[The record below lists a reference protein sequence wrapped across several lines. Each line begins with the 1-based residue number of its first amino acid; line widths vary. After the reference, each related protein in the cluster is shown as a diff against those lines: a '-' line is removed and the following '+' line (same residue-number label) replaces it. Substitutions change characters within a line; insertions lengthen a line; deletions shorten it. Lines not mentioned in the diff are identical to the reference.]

1 MSSLLLGRLRCA
13 SIASGHDDEPA
24 STNRLRFRST
34 LFSVCLQRTDDPMIT
49 NPLTALAVIM
59 IAAALAQWVSARL
72 RLPSVLFLLAV
83 GVAASP
89 FLDPDELFGDLLFPA
104 VGLGVAVLLFE
115 GGASLKWRSIGAAKA
130 PVLRLVTVGALLTW
144 IIASI
149 AGAVVLDLDRGPALL
164 LGAILIVSGP
174 TVVMPLLR
182 VVRPRE
188 PSASILRW
196 EGILIDPIGAGL
208 AIVVLDALLEEQGVW
223 QAVWLIVTTF
233 GAGLAV
239 GLAFSVIV
247 IEALRRRLIPDHLQ
261 VNLTLAVVVGS
272 YALANLTRPE
282 AGLVAVTALGMAF
295 ANQRRAPSAHIVEFN
310 EHLGAAILGVLFI
323 VLGAR
328 VDLAAVWDNMVAS
341 LIIIAVL
348 VVVAR
353 PVAVY
358 ASTAGTSVDARH
370 RRFLMTLA
378 PRGVVA
384 AAVASL
390 FAVELEQQGIDPG
403 PLVPVVFTV
412 VVGTVALAGF
422 GATAA
427 ARRFRV
433 ARPEANGIAL
443 IGGGPFAIGLAREL
457 LTAGV
462 TTIHV
467 GLTDED
473 ERAAA
478 QEGQLVYQ
486 GRLDSEEFSEAMTE
500 LGIRQAVALSGI
512 DHLDMFALG
521 QIAEVVGSEQLYGL
535 HDPSRRGGELASQ
548 AISPVAVLPQEY
560 TPERVHHLTESG
572 VGVRTVIAAWSGLP
586 GWLPICGIDAQTKQ
600 VMFNI
605 IPDQLADDDLVI
617 QIGPGLNTNLELR
630 HN

>member
-1 MSSLLLGRLRCA
+1 M
-13 SIASGHDDEPA
+13 E
-24 STNRLRFRST
+24 
-34 LFSVCLQRTDDPMIT
+34 IT
-49 NPLTALAVIM
+49 NPLTALAFIM
-59 IAAALAQWVSARL
+59 LAASTAQWLSARMQ
-72 RLPSVLFLLAV
+72 LPSVLFLLAV

-89 FLDPDELFGDLLFPA
+89 LMDPDELFGDLLFTA

-115 GGASLKWRSIGAAKA
+115 GGASLKWRSIGSAKA
-130 PVLRLVTVGALLTW
+130 PVIRLVTIGAVLTW
-144 IIASI
+144 AIASI
-149 AGAVVLDLDRGPALL
+149 VSAIVLDLDRGLALL
-164 LGAILIVSGP
+164 IGAILIVSGP

-208 AIVVLDALLEEQGVW
+208 AIVVLDTLLEEQGLRE
-223 QAVWLIVTTF
+223 ALMLIVTTF
-233 GAGLAV
+233 GAGLLV
-239 GLAFSVIV
+239 GLAFSVAV
-247 IEALRRRLIPDHLQ
+247 IEALRHRLIPDHLQ

-272 YALANLTRPE
+272 YALANLMRPE
-282 AGLVAVTALGMAF
+282 AGLVAVTVLGMAF

-310 EHLGAAILGVLFI
+310 EHLGATILGVLFI

-328 VDLAAVWDNMVAS
+328 VDLQAVWDNLIPS

-348 VVVAR
+348 VVIAR
-353 PVAVY
+353 PVAVF
-358 ASTAGTSVDARH
+358 ASTAGTSVNARH
-370 RRFLMTLA
+370 RQFLMTLA

-390 FAVELEQQGIDPG
+390 FAVELEHHDVDPG

-422 GATAA
+422 GAKTA

-433 ARPEANGIAL
+433 ARPEANGVAL

-457 LTAGV
+457 LSAGV

-467 GLTDED
+467 GLSDED

-478 QEGQLVYQ
+478 EEGQLVYQ

-500 LGIRQAVALSGI
+500 IGIRQAVALSGI
-512 DHLDMFALG
+512 DHLDMFALS
-521 QIAEVVGSEQLYGL
+521 QIAEVVGTEHLYGL
-535 HDPSRRGGELASQ
+535 FDPSRGEEEVASRV
-548 AISPVAVLPQEY
+548 ISPVAVLPNEY

-572 VGVRTVIAAWSGLP
+572 VGVRTVIAAWAGLP
-586 GWLPICGIDAQTKQ
+586 GWLPICGIENQAQQ
-600 VMFNI
+600 VVFNVD
-605 IPDQLADDDLVI
+605 PDQLADDDLII
-617 QIGPGLNTNLELR
+617 QIGPGLSTDYEYR
-630 HN
+630 QR

>member
-1 MSSLLLGRLRCA
+1 L
-13 SIASGHDDEPA
+13 
-24 STNRLRFRST
+24 
-34 LFSVCLQRTDDPMIT
+34 IT

-59 IAAALAQWVSARL
+59 GAAAAAQWVSARL

-83 GVAASP
+83 GLAASP
-89 FLDPDELFGDLLFPA
+89 FIDPDALFGDLLFTG

-115 GGASLKWRSIGAAKA
+115 GGASLKWRSIGTAKA
-130 PVLRLVTVGALLTW
+130 PVIRLVTVGALITW
-144 IIASI
+144 IIASLAAFFI
-149 AGAVVLDLDRGPALL
+149 LDLDRGLALL

-208 AIVVLDALLEEQGVW
+208 AIVVLDTLLEEQGLADVL
-223 QAVWLIVTTF
+223 WLIVTTF
-233 GAGLAV
+233 GSGLIV
-239 GLAFSVIV
+239 GLALSLVV

-261 VNLTLAVVVGS
+261 VNMTLAVVVGS
-272 YALANLTRPE
+272 YALANLIRPE
-282 AGLVAVTALGMAF
+282 AGLVAVTVLGMAF
-295 ANQRRAPSAHIVEFN
+295 ANQRRVPSAHIVEFN
-310 EHLGAAILGVLFI
+310 EHLGATILGILFI

-328 VDLAAVWDNMVAS
+328 VDLAAVIDNLIPS
-341 LIIIAVL
+341 LIIIGIL

-353 PVAVY
+353 PLAVY

-390 FAVELEQQGIDPG
+390 FAVELDHQGVDPG

-412 VVGTVALAGF
+412 VVGTVLLAGL
-422 GATAA
+422 GAKTAA
-427 ARRFRV
+427 NRFRV
-433 ARPEANGIAL
+433 ARPQANGVAL

-457 LTAGV
+457 LTAGI

-478 QEGQLVYQ
+478 QSGQLVFQ
-486 GRLDSEEFSEAMTE
+486 GRLDGEEFHEAMTE

-512 DHLDMFALG
+512 DHLDMFVLG
-521 QIAEVVGSEQLYGL
+521 QIAEVVGTEHLYGL
-535 HDPSRRGGELASQ
+535 HDPSRENEEMASKMI
-548 AISPVAVLPQEY
+548 APVAVLPEEY
-560 TPERVHHLTESG
+560 TPERVHYLTESG
-572 VGVRTVIAAWSGLP
+572 VGVRTVIAAWAGMP
-586 GWLPICGIDAQTKQ
+586 GWLPVCGIDSQSQQ
-600 VMFNI
+600 VIFNV
-605 IPDQLADDDLVI
+605 DLNELADDELVI
-617 QIGPGLNTNLELR
+617 QIGPGLNTTREYR
-630 HN
+630 PR

>member
-1 MSSLLLGRLRCA
+1 
-13 SIASGHDDEPA
+13 
-24 STNRLRFRST
+24 
-34 LFSVCLQRTDDPMIT
+34 MIT

-59 IAAALAQWVSARL
+59 GAAAAAQWVSARL

-83 GVAASP
+83 GLAASP
-89 FLDPDELFGDLLFPA
+89 FIDPDALFGDLLFTG

-115 GGASLKWRSIGAAKA
+115 GGASLKWRSIGTAKA
-130 PVLRLVTVGALLTW
+130 PVIRLVTVGALITW
-144 IIASI
+144 IIASLAAFFI
-149 AGAVVLDLDRGPALL
+149 LDLDRGLALL

-208 AIVVLDALLEEQGVW
+208 AIVVLDTLLEEQGLADVL
-223 QAVWLIVTTF
+223 WLIVTTF
-233 GAGLAV
+233 GSGLIV
-239 GLAFSVIV
+239 GLALSLVV

-261 VNLTLAVVVGS
+261 VNMTLAVVVGS
-272 YALANLTRPE
+272 YALANLIRPE
-282 AGLVAVTALGMAF
+282 AGLVAVTVLGMAF
-295 ANQRRAPSAHIVEFN
+295 ANQRRVPSAHIVEFN
-310 EHLGAAILGVLFI
+310 EHLGATILGILFI

-328 VDLAAVWDNMVAS
+328 VDLAAVIDNLIPS
-341 LIIIAVL
+341 LIIIGIL

-353 PVAVY
+353 PLAVY

-390 FAVELEQQGIDPG
+390 FAVELDHQGVDPG

-412 VVGTVALAGF
+412 VVGTVLLAGL
-422 GATAA
+422 GAKTAA
-427 ARRFRV
+427 NRFRV
-433 ARPEANGIAL
+433 ARPQANGVAL

-457 LTAGV
+457 LTAGI

-478 QEGQLVYQ
+478 QSGQLVFQ
-486 GRLDSEEFSEAMTE
+486 GRLDGEEFHEAMTE

-512 DHLDMFALG
+512 DHLDMFVLG
-521 QIAEVVGSEQLYGL
+521 QIAEVVGTEHLYGL
-535 HDPSRRGGELASQ
+535 HDPSRENEEMASKMI
-548 AISPVAVLPQEY
+548 APVAVLPEEY
-560 TPERVHHLTESG
+560 TPERVHYLTESG
-572 VGVRTVIAAWSGLP
+572 VGVRTVIAAWAGMP
-586 GWLPICGIDAQTKQ
+586 GWLPVCGIDSQSQQ
-600 VMFNI
+600 VIFNV
-605 IPDQLADDDLVI
+605 DLNELADDELVI
-617 QIGPGLNTNLELR
+617 QIGPGLNTTREYR
-630 HN
+630 PR

>member
-1 MSSLLLGRLRCA
+1 M
-13 SIASGHDDEPA
+13 E
-24 STNRLRFRST
+24 
-34 LFSVCLQRTDDPMIT
+34 IT
-49 NPLTALAVIM
+49 HPLTALAVIM
-59 IAAALAQWVSARL
+59 LAASGAQWIAARL
-72 RLPSVLFLLAV
+72 RMPSVLFLLAI
-83 GVAASP
+83 GVAVSP
-89 FLDPDELFGDLLFPA
+89 FMDPDELFGDLLFTA

-115 GGASLKWRSIGAAKA
+115 GGASLKWRSIGAAKQ
-130 PVLRLVTVGALLTW
+130 PVIRLVSVGALLTW
-144 IIASI
+144 AIA
-149 AGAVVLDLDRGPALL
+149 AVVASLALDLDRGLALL
-164 LGAILIVSGP
+164 MGAILIVSGP

-196 EGILIDPIGAGL
+196 EGILIDPVGAGL
-208 AIVVLDALLEEQGVW
+208 AIVVLDTLLEEQGL
-223 QAVWLIVTTF
+223 QEALLLIVTTF
-233 GAGLAV
+233 GSGLLV
-239 GLAFSVIV
+239 GLAFSVAV
-247 IEALRRRLIPDHLQ
+247 IEALRLRLIPDHLQ

-272 YALANLTRPE
+272 YALANLMRPE
-282 AGLVAVTALGMAF
+282 AGLVAVTVLGMAF

-310 EHLGAAILGVLFI
+310 EHLGATILGVLFI

-328 VDLAAVWDNMVAS
+328 VDLAAVWDNLIPS

-348 VVVAR
+348 VLIAR
-353 PVAVY
+353 PVAVF

-390 FAVELEQQGIDPG
+390 FAVELEHHGVDPG

-422 GATAA
+422 GAKSA

-433 ARPEANGIAL
+433 ARAEANGVAL

-457 LTAGV
+457 LSAGV

-467 GLTDED
+467 GLSDED

-478 QEGQLVYQ
+478 EEGQLVYQ
-486 GRLDSEEFSEAMTE
+486 GRLDSEEFAEAMTE
-500 LGIRQAVALSGI
+500 VGIRQAVALSGI
-512 DHLDMFALG
+512 DHLDMFALT
-521 QIAEVVGSEQLYGL
+521 QMAEVVGSEHLYGL
-535 HDPSRRGGELASQ
+535 FDPSRQNEEVASRV
-548 AISPVAVLPQEY
+548 ISPVAVLPDDY

-572 VGVRTVIAAWSGLP
+572 VGVRTVIAAWAGLP
-586 GWLPICGIDAQTKQ
+586 GWLPICGIENETLQ
-600 VMFNI
+600 VVFNVD
-605 IPDQLADDDLVI
+605 PDQMADNDRII
-617 QIGPGLNTNLELR
+617 QIGPGLNTDYEFR
-630 HN
+630 H